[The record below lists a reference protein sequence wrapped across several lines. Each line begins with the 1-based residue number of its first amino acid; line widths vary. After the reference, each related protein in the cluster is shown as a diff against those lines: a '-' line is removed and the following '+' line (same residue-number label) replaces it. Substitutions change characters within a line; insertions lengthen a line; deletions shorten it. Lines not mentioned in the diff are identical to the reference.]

1 MNRPRQFHRLL
12 VATASAFAALC
23 IAAPAN
29 AAIAIPTATWGTG
42 AQSGTMECF
51 TSECQTGVF
60 PSGSQGPNEDNVLGL
75 AASSSV
81 SDGFGAASAHAALNA
96 VPGLHMPHL
105 YGQSIAAVNGV
116 AYGTSW
122 ALDHYT
128 YSGADTTKHLSI
140 SLTGSVTAPN
150 TPTFN
155 EIHGDVY
162 VFSASELPSDPGTS
176 NLSGYFG
183 EIIHTYQASSL
194 ALGPSN
200 SFAAGTI
207 DINLTNGDAFYIFA
221 RLDTS
226 AANGGSAIS
235 MNSLGLGFDSNA
247 GLSAASMV
255 PEPSE
260 WAMLL
265 AGLGLMG
272 FAARNRARR
281 R

>member
-1 MNRPRQFHRLL
+1 M
-12 VATASAFAALC
+12 
-23 IAAPAN
+23 
-29 AAIAIPTATWGTG
+29 
-42 AQSGTMECF
+42 
-51 TSECQTGVF
+51 
-60 PSGSQGPNEDNVLGL
+60 
-75 AASSSV
+75 
-81 SDGFGAASAHAALNA
+81 
-96 VPGLHMPHL
+96 
-105 YGQSIAAVNGV
+105 
-116 AYGTSW
+116 
-122 ALDHYT
+122 
-128 YSGADTTKHLSI
+128 
-140 SLTGSVTAPN
+140 
-150 TPTFN
+150 
-155 EIHGDVY
+155 
-162 VFSASELPSDPGTS
+162 FSASELPSDPGTS

-183 EIIHTYQASSL
+183 EIIYTYQASTL
-194 ALGPSN
+194 TLGPSN

-235 MNSLGLGFDSNA
+235 MNSLGLGFDNNA